1 MDFVITFQS
10 SHQAIKAERK
20 FMKNHKIDLIPTPR
34 EISSECGFSLK
45 ISETELSAI
54 LDLLN
59 EQSLKYANIY
69 SLTVHKGEK
78 RYEENN

>member
-1 MDFVITFQS
+1 MNYVITFQS

-20 FMKNHKIDLIPTPR
+20 FMKAHNTDLIPTPR

-45 ISETELSAI
+45 ISETELNMI
-54 LDLLN
+54 LELLQQN
-59 EQSLKYANIY
+59 SLNYSKIY
-69 SLTVHKGEK
+69 TITVHEGEK

>member
-10 SHQAIKAERK
+10 SHHAIKAERK
-20 FMKNHKIDLIPTPR
+20 FMKNHKTDLIPTPR

-45 ISETELSAI
+45 ISETELNAI
-54 LDLLN
+54 LELFN
-59 EQSLKYANIY
+59 ENSLKYAKIY
-69 SLTVHKGEK
+69 SITIHKGEK